1 MATGSGERA
10 RVTGA
15 PGRGQQNPGRLVGR
29 LVVGLLLGLVAALLL
44 TLLQLAM
51 RRWLGI
57 SPPQEMIP
65 DRLAPAI
72 GIDRFLDTLRRFGG
86 YNQAKRIGFQTGLT
100 GVLVAGTLIGGLYAV
115 ATEWRRGRDAS
126 MTAGRRRGARFIAVA
141 GFSMWVLSTIVLWP
155 TLDTNFKGLPPRWAQ
170 LATAAGY
177 AFAYAVFAV
186 VVVTL
191 YTFLDRPALDTRPDS
206 ADDVARVPGDRILLP
221 RLPVVAALGALTAWP
236 ALSLLRWFEDRAT
249 FSYDGRRYSGTGI
262 EPITPN
268 GSFYSVTKNLVD
280 PDVHRGVYR
289 LAVDGMVDRSL
300 HLTYD
305 DLVGMGGT
313 EQETTIMC
321 ISNRISAGLM
331 SNAVWTGVP
340 LSRLLDDAGADRNG
354 YEVVLRGADGYTD
367 TIPMAKALEP
377 TTMVVWKMNGEDLPR
392 VNGDPVRAIV
402 PGLYGEKQVKWLTG
416 IEVVDHDVQ
425 GFYEE
430 QGWGPDFVVPTRS
443 DFFSPRVTSDGGY
456 VFADEFRRGHSVRL
470 RGRAFA
476 GSRGI
481 RSVEIS
487 TDGEATWQATEID
500 YQTTPLAWVFWSF
513 TWIPRITGEAALAVR
528 AVDGEGAAQE
538 TRRRASFP
546 READTGLHRVR
557 AVVR

>member
-1 MATGSGERA
+1 MAIDTVAPDAAPARRA
-10 RVTGA
+10 WGPLA
-15 PGRGQQNPGRLVGR
+15 GRL
-29 LVVGLLLGLVAALLL
+29 LVGLLAGLTAAIIL

-65 DRLAPAI
+65 DRLAPTI

-86 YNQAKRIGFQTGLT
+86 YNQAKRFGIQSGLT
-100 GVLVAGTLIGGLYAV
+100 GVLVAGTVVGGLYGGV
-115 ATEWRRGRDAS
+115 TGWRRGTGGSYAI
-126 MTAGRRRGARFIAVA
+126 GRRRGIRFIALA
-141 GFSMWVLSTIVLWP
+141 GLTMWVLSMLALWP
-155 TLDTNFKGLPPRWAQ
+155 TLDTNFKGLPPQWAEA
-170 LATAAGY
+170 ATAVGY
-177 AFAYAVFAV
+177 AVAYAVFALLVVGLYDV
-186 VVVTL
+186 VVRPVAGVVPGPAGAISQ
-191 YTFLDRPALDTRPDS
+191 PALGS
-206 ADDVARVPGDRILLP
+206 GDRVIK
-221 RLPVVAALGALTAWP
+221 RRTVAVAALGAVATWP

-249 FSYDGRRYSGTGI
+249 FSYDGRRYSGSGI
-262 EPITPN
+262 QPITPN

-280 PDVHRGVYR
+280 PDVNRGVYR

-300 HLTYD
+300 RLTYD
-305 DLVGMGGT
+305 DLVAIGGT

-321 ISNRISAGLM
+321 ISNRISSGLM

-340 LSRLLDDAGADRNG
+340 LTRLLDDAGADRDG

-377 TTMVVWKMNGEDLPR
+377 TTMVVWLMNGEALPR

-402 PGLYGEKQVKWLTG
+402 PGLYGEKHVKWLTG
-416 IEVVDHDVQ
+416 IEVVDHDVE

-443 DFFSPRVTSDGGY
+443 DFFSPGVTNRGGF
-456 VFADEFRRGHSVRL
+456 VFADEFRRGRAVTL
-470 RGRAFA
+470 RGRAYA
-476 GSRGI
+476 GDRGI
-481 RSVEIS
+481 ERVEVS
-487 TDGEATWQATEID
+487 TDGEATWTRAEID
-500 YQTTPLAWVFWSF
+500 YQTTPIAWVFWSF
-513 TWIPRITGEAALAVR
+513 QWTPAAAGEFPLAVR
-528 AVDGEGAAQE
+528 AVDGLGGPQE

-546 READTGLHRVR
+546 REGDTGLHRVR

>member
-1 MATGSGERA
+1 MAIDTVAPDAAPARRA
-10 RVTGA
+10 WSPVA
-15 PGRGQQNPGRLVGR
+15 GRL
-29 LVVGLLLGLVAALLL
+29 LVGLLAGLTAAIIL

-72 GIDRFLDTLRRFGG
+72 GIERFLDTLRRLGG
-86 YNQAKRIGFQTGLT
+86 YNQAKRFGFQSGLT
-100 GVLVAGTLIGGLYAV
+100 GVLVVGTIIGGLYA
-115 ATEWRRGRDAS
+115 AAIEWWRGRDAS
-126 MTAGRRRGARFIAVA
+126 VAAGRRRGARFVAIAGVTLWVT
-141 GFSMWVLSTIVLWP
+141 SMLALWP
-155 TLDTNFKGLPPRWAQ
+155 TLDTNYKGLPPQWAEA
-170 LATAAGY
+170 ATAVGY
-177 AFAYAVFAV
+177 AFAYAVFALLV
-186 VVVTL
+186 VAL
-191 YTFLDRPALDTRPDS
+191 YAVLVRPRRRDMTGTEPVPAS
-206 ADDVARVPGDRILLP
+206 MPGDRVVLP
-221 RLPVVAALGALTAWP
+221 RLPVVAALGALAAWP

-249 FSYDGRRYSGTGI
+249 FAYDGRRYSGPGI

-268 GSFYSVTKNLVD
+268 DAFYSVTKNLVD
-280 PDVHRGVYR
+280 PDVNRSVYR

-300 HLTYD
+300 RLTYD

-313 EQETTIMC
+313 EQETTLMC

-331 SNAVWTGVP
+331 SNAIWTGVP
-340 LSRLLDDAGADRNG
+340 LTRLLVEAQADLDG

-377 TTMVVWKMNGEDLPR
+377 TTMVVWHMNGKELPR
-392 VNGDPVRAIV
+392 IHGDPVRAIV
-402 PGLYGEKQVKWLTG
+402 PGLYGEKHVKWLTG
-416 IEVVDHDVQ
+416 IEVVDHDVE

-430 QGWGPDFVVPTRS
+430 QGWGPDFVIPTRS
-443 DFFSPRVTSDGGY
+443 DFFSPRVTSSGGY
-456 VFADEFRRGHSVRL
+456 VFADEFRRGRTAQL

-481 RSVEIS
+481 RSVEVS
-487 TDGEATWQATEID
+487 TDGGETWQRAEID

-513 TWIPRITGEAALAVR
+513 QWTPATTGEFILAVR
-528 AVDGEGAAQE
+528 AVDGLGGAQE

-546 READTGLHRVR
+546 REGDTGLHRVR
-557 AVVR
+557 AVVV